1 MLETTKMTTFTKY
14 VLLLLSCGYFLC
26 QFTVEGKVFSRSLF
40 AKEHQHVS
48 LDAGDHEDT
57 EFALGSLNK
66 KIQEATE
73 QNRKRRSAGGHVKRA
88 AKQPSI
94 TRAILPNSDRS
105 HNEAIVHW
113 SGKNSTVSV
122 KL

>member
-1 MLETTKMTTFTKY
+1 MLETKTMTTFTKY
-14 VLLLLSCGYFLC
+14 VLLLLSCGCFLC

-40 AKEHQHVS
+40 AKEHQHIS

-73 QNRKRRSAGGHVKRA
+73 HNRKRRS

-94 TRAILPNSDRS
+94 TRAILPDSDRR

-113 SGKNSTVSV
+113 SGKNSTVSMNSICSQ
-122 KL
+122 